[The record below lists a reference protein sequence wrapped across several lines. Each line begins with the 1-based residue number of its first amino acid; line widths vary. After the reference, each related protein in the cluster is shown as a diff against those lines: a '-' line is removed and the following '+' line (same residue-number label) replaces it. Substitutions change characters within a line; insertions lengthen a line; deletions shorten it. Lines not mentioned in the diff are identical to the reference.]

1 MQFGQIM
8 GRESTLMLH
17 HKAMIVLVCAM
28 AYVGAFQLNQILF
41 SDLLFTH
48 RVHWIYLPSGLRLL
62 LVLLFFELGALGI
75 FSASCFISY
84 YYFSQN
90 DPLFVGVLSLISA
103 GVPLVVR
110 AIAVRWFG
118 LNVNLKGLTTQII
131 LKMSIAL
138 SVLSAGGIQLWFF
151 VNGKTTD
158 VVSAFAV
165 MAVGKFLGTVL
176 VLWVFSFL
184 VSGWRIRL
192 INKG

>member
-1 MQFGQIM
+1 M
-8 GRESTLMLH
+8 
-17 HKAMIVLVCAM
+17 
-28 AYVGAFQLNQILF
+28 
-41 SDLLFTH
+41 
-48 RVHWIYLPSGLRLL
+48 
-62 LVLLFFELGALGI
+62 VLLFFELGAVGI
-75 FSASCFISY
+75 FSASWFISY